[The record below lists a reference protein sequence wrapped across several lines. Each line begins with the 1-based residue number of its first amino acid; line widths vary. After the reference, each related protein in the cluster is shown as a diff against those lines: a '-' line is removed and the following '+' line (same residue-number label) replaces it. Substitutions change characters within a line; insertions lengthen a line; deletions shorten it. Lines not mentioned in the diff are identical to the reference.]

1 MRKKINRNAVVFKN
15 RMDAKIKKIAKM
27 RGGQC
32 IGENCA
38 ISGSQ
43 DGLDNQNTQNAFA
56 DSDSRTEQIMTDAD
70 VKAKEQINIEN
81 TDLKKQQDELMKL
94 INNKNKA
101 ETSKATAGVVDI
113 KDLKVQNNDKVFV
126 ANVLSRV
133 LKISGKVG
141 ASIPGLKAA
150 TDSLSKAVDSYKD
163 YVQIK
168 EIILSLKECV
178 FFAVRLISLIR
189 ITKVIFDTT
198 IEQTVLL
205 QVQNADT
212 IAKHKVNESEDKPED
227 STTQAVPSDIAIEVE
242 ETPNKLLYEM
252 LNLQFVPEIEYQ
264 ILAKLDAIKILLRPY
279 DTAKTIEPNVYRN
292 MISKEKKT
300 MSEVISKMNID
311 QIPENIQRMVI
322 VPAKNVPNDMSLVE
336 YYKKI
341 SDGSPLMSIVNAGLN
356 DAQISL
362 IIEPVPPKSIGSV
375 TNYVMR
381 GLRSVNT
388 IRLSFKASSV
398 IQTLLKELTLL
409 NPLLFLYNSQ
419 FDWIIKSYE
428 HLIATHLDQKT
439 LERIWEIIRETKE
452 YKAYLSKDAPPI
464 EVPTTVEAEL
474 NMLFDGAINKLKNIG
489 SKRSIKEMIKTA
501 VSIGLGLVE
510 SGATD
515 SEIDT
520 SKMETSMAK
529 MEDKIIKTHNDTAK
543 NFIEDPS
550 IKTLN
555 ATSELISNDVGNF
568 SAAATVNSTKDMSL
582 YQRGKNLLNSNSSTA
597 VTQKTDTPKKG
608 IFERFAAGST
618 KNNRRKYRQKTKVK
632 KYKKTFTHKYK

>member
-1 MRKKINRNAVVFKN
+1 M
-15 RMDAKIKKIAKM
+15 
-27 RGGQC
+27 
-32 IGENCA
+32 E
-38 ISGSQ
+38 
-43 DGLDNQNTQNAFA
+43 
-56 DSDSRTEQIMTDAD
+56 
-70 VKAKEQINIEN
+70 
-81 TDLKKQQDELMKL
+81 L
-94 INNKNKA
+94 INTKNKA

-163 YVQIK
+163 YIQIK
-168 EIILSLKECV
+168 EIIVSLKECV

-205 QVQNADT
+205 QVQNAEI
-212 IAKHKVNESEDKPED
+212 IAKHKVNETNNKQED
-227 STTQAVPSDIAIEVE
+227 SNVQAVPSDIALEIEE
-242 ETPNKLLYEM
+242 NPNKLLSEM
-252 LNLQFVPEIEYQ
+252 LKLQFVPEIEYQ

-279 DTAKTIEPNVYRN
+279 DAAKTIEPNVYRS
-292 MISKEKKT
+292 MISKEKKS
-300 MSEVISKMNID
+300 MSEVIARMNID

-322 VPAKNVPNDMSLVE
+322 VPVKKVPSDQTLKD
-336 YYKKI
+336 YHTKI
-341 SDGSPLMSIVNAGLN
+341 STGSSSLISIVNEMKNNNIEDKVNLV
-356 DAQISL
+356 
-362 IIEPVPPKSIGSV
+362 IEPIPPKSIGSM
-375 TNYVMR
+375 TNYVVR
-381 GLRSVNT
+381 GIRSVNT

-428 HLIATHLDQKT
+428 HLIAANLDQKT

-452 YKAYLSKDAPPI
+452 YKSYLSKDAPPI

-489 SKRSIKEMIKTA
+489 SQRSIKEMIKTA
-501 VSIGLGLVE
+501 VSIGLGLAE

-515 SEIDT
+515 GEIDI
-520 SKMETSMAK
+520 SKMETSMVK
-529 MEDKIIKTHNDTAK
+529 MEDKIIKTHTDTAK

-568 SAAATVNSTKDMSL
+568 SAAATANSTKDTSL
-582 YQRGKNLLNSNSSTA
+582 LQQGKKLFNSNSSTSA
-597 VTQKTDTPKKG
+597 SSTKKSTLKKILNFLG
-608 IFERFAAGST
+608 GLT
-618 KNNRRKYRQKTKVK
+618 KNNRINNRQKTRVK
-632 KYKKTFTHKYK
+632 KYKKKITCKNK